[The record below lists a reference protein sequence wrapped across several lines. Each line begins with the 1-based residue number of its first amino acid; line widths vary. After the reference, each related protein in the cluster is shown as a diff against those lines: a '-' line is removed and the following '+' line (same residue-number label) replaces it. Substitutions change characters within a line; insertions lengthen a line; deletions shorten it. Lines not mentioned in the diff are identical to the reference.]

1 MINIYLSVN
10 LALITAQEG
19 SLSRQ
24 QLRMLVLRNVDKHI
38 ATFLFSFQF
47 PFSDFLS
54 DDITYPFA
62 PTPMHP
68 TPLTPCS

>member
-38 ATFLFSFQF
+38 ATFLSSFQF
-47 PFSDFLS
+47 SFSDFLS
-54 DDITYPFA
+54 DDITHPLA

-68 TPLTPCS
+68 TPLTPSS